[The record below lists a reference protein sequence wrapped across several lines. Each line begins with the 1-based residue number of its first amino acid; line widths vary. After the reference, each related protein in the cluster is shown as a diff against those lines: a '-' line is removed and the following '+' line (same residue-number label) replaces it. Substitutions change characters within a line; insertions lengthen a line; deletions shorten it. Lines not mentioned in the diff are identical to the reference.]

1 MKDIF
6 HNNLLRD
13 YYSLT
18 KPGII
23 YGNAIT
29 VVAGFLLAIGKH
41 QINWTLLLVTL
52 VGISLVIAAGC
63 VLNNYIDRDIDA
75 KMERTKNRAL
85 VRGVISPRSA
95 LIFGKILA
103 VLGFI
108 VLYSY
113 TNILT
118 VSVSVVG
125 LFVYV
130 VVYSLWLKRTS
141 THGTIAGSISE
152 AIPPV
157 VGYLAVSNSIDLS
170 AVILFFI
177 LALWQMP
184 HSFAIAIY
192 RLEDYIS
199 AGIQV
204 LPVRKGIRITK
215 IQTVIYVALFV
226 LATFALAVFGSVG
239 YVYFFTMTIVGLAWL
254 AFATKGL
261 WTKPA
266 DDKIWARNMFIYS
279 IIILALFCVI
289 ISIESFV
296 MS

>member
-1 MKDIF
+1 MLK
-6 HNNLLRD
+6 D

-29 VVAGFLLAIGKH
+29 VVAGFLLATGKH
-41 QINWTLLLVTL
+41 QINWGLLLATL
-52 VGISLVIAAGC
+52 VGISLVIASGC

-85 VRGVISPRSA
+85 VRGAISSRNA
-95 LIFGKILA
+95 LIFGA
-103 VLGFI
+103 TLGI
-108 VLYSY
+108 TGLLVLYFY
-113 TNILT
+113 TNILALGAAI
-118 VSVSVVG
+118 VG

-130 VVYSLWLKRTS
+130 VLYSVGLKRTS
-141 THGTIAGSISE
+141 VHGTIVGSISG
-152 AIPPV
+152 AMPIV
-157 VGYLAVSNSIDLS
+157 VGYLAASGSLDLS
-170 AVILFFI
+170 VVILFFI

-215 IQTVIYVALFV
+215 IETVIYVALFI
-226 LATFALAVFGSVG
+226 LATFALAVFGHVG
-239 YVYFFTMTIVGLAWL
+239 YAYFFTMTVLGVAWL
-254 AFATKGL
+254 VLAAKGFATH
-261 WTKPA
+261 
-266 DDKIWARNMFIYS
+266 DDKRWARSMFIFS
-279 IIILALFCVI
+279 IIILVVF
-289 ISIESFV
+289 SILVSIRA
-296 MS
+296 

>member
-6 HNNLLRD
+6 RNNLFKD
-13 YYSLT
+13 YYQLT

-29 VVAGFLLAIGKH
+29 VVAGFLLATGKH
-41 QINWTLLLVTL
+41 QINWTLLPATL
-52 VGISLVIAAGC
+52 AGISLVIASGC

-85 VRGVISPRSA
+85 VRGAISPSSA

-103 VLGFI
+103 VLGLL
-108 VLYSY
+108 VLYFY
-113 TNILT
+113 TNILA
-118 VSVSVVG
+118 VVAALVG

-130 VVYSLWLKRTS
+130 DLYSVGLKRIS
-141 THGTIAGSISE
+141 THGTIVGSISG
-152 AIPPV
+152 AMPIV
-157 VGYLAVSNSIDLS
+157 VGYLAVSGSIDLS
-170 AVILFFI
+170 VLILFFI

-199 AGIQV
+199 AGIHV

-215 IQTVIYVALFV
+215 IQTIIYVALFI

-239 YVYFFTMTIVGLAWL
+239 HMYFFTMAIFGLAWL
-254 AFATKGL
+254 ALAAKGL
-261 WTKPA
+261 WLKPS
-266 DDKIWARNMFIYS
+266 DDKLWARNMFIYS
-279 IIILALFCVI
+279 IIILVVFCIMIGAESLF
-289 ISIESFV
+289 
-296 MS
+296 